1 MRERRRILLDAP
13 RTRACLLCAIAI
25 AVFFATARADEREH
39 SSSTPEVSPAATA
52 TSGALK
58 PIVLIAGGTGFV
70 DLPTGK
76 SPGVLNSAEIYDPAL
91 HRFLPTVP
99 MNERRDQFTAAAIA
113 LDKVLIVGG
122 INTLLVPLNVFPGPA
137 MPWILR
143 SAEIF
148 NSGNGKFVVAPS
160 MKDARDDPTATT
172 LQNDKVLIVGGASP
186 AAELYDPATNAFAE
200 TGAMASSRHGQTAT
214 LLRDGGV
221 LIAGGGFQKLEIYD
235 PAAGKF
241 QFAGT
246 LNDNRVY
253 HTATLLDDGLVLIA
267 GGCPFARSSAVDTSE
282 IIDESN
288 RTVRE
293 GPKMTQ
299 SRAGHTATLLPDGRV
314 LIAGGRGDKSSEFY
328 DPESHQFVQGPEM
341 VEARTGHSATLL
353 PDGTVL
359 IAGGWDPDYKPLSSA
374 EIFDPVADRFVTTG
388 EMTEARAGH
397 SATLI
402 FGREPITWIRP
413 TPSTTPT
420 TSITPTLTPTPSITP
435 TISPTPSITPTESL
449 TPTISPTPSDSAIA
463 TPSATETPHQ

>member
-1 MRERRRILLDAP
+1 MRERRKVSLA
-13 RTRACLLCAIAI
+13 TRSIRASLLCAIVLGAFS
-25 AVFFATARADEREH
+25 AAMADERER
-39 SSSTPEVSPAATA
+39 SSSTLEASPTP
-52 TSGALK
+52 TTTPGSLK
-58 PIVLIAGGTGFV
+58 PIVLIAGGTGYV
-70 DLPTGK
+70 DRPTGNI
-76 SPGVLNSAEIYDPAL
+76 PGVLNSAEIYDSAL
-91 HRFLPTVP
+91 REFLPIAP
-99 MNERRDQFTAAAIA
+99 MNERRDQFTASAIGI
-113 LDKVLIVGG
+113 DRVLIVGG

-148 NSGNGKFVVAPS
+148 NSGDGKFVAAPS
-160 MKDARDDPTATT
+160 MKASRDDPTATT
-172 LQNDKVLIVGGASP
+172 LQNNKVLIVGGDSP
-186 AAELYDPATNAFAE
+186 AAEIYDPATNAFAE

-235 PAAGKF
+235 LASGKF

-293 GPKMTQ
+293 GPKMIQ

-314 LIAGGRGDKSSEFY
+314 LLAGGRGDKSSEFY
-328 DPESHQFVQGPEM
+328 DPESHQFVEGPEM
-341 VEARTGHSATLL
+341 VEARSGHSATLL

-402 FGREPITWIRP
+402 LGRDPIIWIRP
-413 TPSTTPT
+413 TPSATPT
-420 TSITPTLTPTPSITP
+420 PTSTATDTLTPTPSITP
-435 TISPTPSITPTESL
+435 TETL
-449 TPTISPTPSDSAIA
+449 TPTISPTPTHSEIA
-463 TPSATETPHQ
+463 TPSATETPQH